1 MTTTAPSRP
10 SVRRST
16 LDHATAAR
24 LAATEYD
31 RYLDLLR
38 SLDPADWSRPTECPG
53 WDVRAMAAHNLGM
66 AENGASVV
74 RMMREHL
81 ASLREMRRDGGGG
94 SATDRMTARQVA
106 DRAGMTAADI
116 VARFAEVAPRA
127 AEGRRRRPAPMRA
140 VPIGA
145 ITLEGGASEPWS
157 LGYLLDTILTRD
169 LWMHRMDTC
178 RAVGREPVLTPDHD
192 GVLVADVVA
201 EWAGR
206 HGAPCTLVLSGPAGG
221 RWEIGQSGP
230 LLELDASE
238 FCRAVSLRERG
249 TGLLATEVPF

>member
-1 MTTTAPSRP
+1 MTTTTPTRP
-10 SVRRST
+10 GLRRSA
-16 LDHATAAR
+16 LEHETAAR

-31 RYLDLLR
+31 RYRDLLR
-38 SLDPADWSRPTECPG
+38 SLDAADWARPTDCPG

-66 AENGASVV
+66 AENAASVP
-74 RMMREHL
+74 RMLREHL

-106 DRAGMTAADI
+106 ERADMTPAQI

-127 AEGRRRRPAPMRA
+127 AAARRRRPAAMRA
-140 VPIGA
+140 LPLGA
-145 ITLEGGASEPWS
+145 ITLEGGTSEPWS
-157 LGYLLDTILTRD
+157 MGFLMDTILTRD

-178 RAVGREPVLTPDHD
+178 RAIGREPVLTSDHD

-206 HGAPCTLVLSGPAGG
+206 HGAPCTLVLTGPAGG
-221 RWEIGQSGP
+221 RWELGAPDP
-230 LLELDASE
+230 LLELDALT
-238 FCRAVSLRERG
+238 FCRTVSLRERG